1 MTKHVHC
8 GSFFAGNEDKEHKN
22 WTLVVGDDGAIVY
35 AGPTAAA
42 PLPGPNATVVDY
54 SGLFVMPGLLDVHT
68 HLAYGNAKT
77 EEDIDLYQPLEFRA
91 IRGLFFAQ
99 KVVAAGYTSIC
110 APGDAGQISLS
121 VRNAIR
127 AGLFEGPRVTAAGR
141 YLTTPQGLTDWY
153 PTWIGAPETSIGR
166 LVSGRDE
173 AIEEIRR
180 QAKNGVDCIKI
191 ALDGFH
197 RRPNGELV
205 AAFTQEE
212 TSVMVQ
218 EAHRLGKKVVV
229 HARGREAVLYAARAC
244 VDLIF
249 HAYYLD
255 DECIEEMLKSGSAIG
270 PTLTFLRNIVDF
282 TQPHEPAATKGRI
295 DDTQEEFEIACENL
309 RKAHKAGVPMLTGTD
324 SGFAVTPYGEWH
336 ARELEIFVEHLG
348 FTPAEAL
355 RASDRGHRPFHG
367 GRPQDRR
374 AREGPRRR
382 LHRRRRLAAAE
393 RGDSAGQEPNSRGA
407 YRRQADADPEPRL
420 RSAPSYRLCLDELER
435 HLHAGAGRG
444 APRSETGGG
453 VIGRLGFASTGS
465 TPLLTSGESRC
476 HALFANSPSQ
486 IGARCRAVCLV
497 AALPMHMRRARK
509 KFRFA
514 WTG

>member
-1 MTKHVHC
+1 MTKHVRC
-8 GSFFAGNEDKEHKN
+8 GSFFAGNDDQEHKD
-22 WTLVVGDDGAIVY
+22 WTLVVGDDGTIAY

-42 PLPGPNATVVDY
+42 PLPGPNATMVNY
-54 SGLFVMPGLLDVHT
+54 SGLFVMPGLIDVHT

-153 PTWIGAPETSIGR
+153 PTWIGAPETSIGK

-197 RRPNGELV
+197 RRPDGELV

-212 TSVMVQ
+212 TSVMVA

-229 HARGREAVLYAARAC
+229 HARGREAVLYAARAG

-255 DECIEEMLKSGSAIG
+255 DQCIEECLRSGSAIG
-270 PTLTFLRNIVDF
+270 PTLTFMRNIVDF

-295 DDTQEEFEIACENL
+295 DDTQEEFEIACANL
-309 RKAHKAGVPMLTGTD
+309 RKAHKAGVHRHRFRFRGD
-324 SGFAVTPYGEWH
+324 
-336 ARELEIFVEHLG
+336 
-348 FTPAEAL
+348 AL
-355 RASDRGHRPFHG
+355 RRVACARARDFRQASRFHPGRGVAGDHRGDRSVHG
-367 GRPQDRR
+367 GWAQDRR
-374 AREGPRRR
+374 AGTGPCRG
-382 LHRRRRLAAAE
+382 LHCRRRLAARE
-393 RGDSAGQEPNSRGA
+393 RVDPARQKPDPRRA
-407 YRRQADADPEPRL
+407 HRRQADADPEPQL
-420 RSAPSYRLCLDELER
+420 RSPPGHRLCLDQLE
-435 HLHAGAGRG
+435 
-444 APRSETGGG
+444 
-453 VIGRLGFASTGS
+453 
-465 TPLLTSGESRC
+465 
-476 HALFANSPSQ
+476 
-486 IGARCRAVCLV
+486 
-497 AALPMHMRRARK
+497 
-509 KFRFA
+509 
-514 WTG
+514 

>member
-8 GSFFAGNEDKEHKN
+8 GSFFAGNEDTEHKN
-22 WTLVVGDDGAIVY
+22 WTLVIGDDGVIAY
-35 AGPTAAA
+35 AGPTTAA

-229 HARGREAVLYAARAC
+229 HARGREAVLYAARAS

-295 DDTQEEFEIACENL
+295 DDTQEEFEIACVNL

-355 RASDRGHRPFHG
+355 RATTEVTARFMADGDKIGVLEKGRAADFIAVNGSPLQNVAILQDKSRIRAVHIDGKPMQIPDRGY
-367 GRPQDRR
+367 D
-374 AREGPRRR
+374 PRQVTDF
-382 LHRRRRLAAAE
+382 AWTNWNDVYTQE
-393 RGDSAGQEPNSRGA
+393 R
-407 YRRQADADPEPRL
+407 
-420 RSAPSYRLCLDELER
+420 
-435 HLHAGAGRG
+435 
-444 APRSETGGG
+444 
-453 VIGRLGFASTGS
+453 
-465 TPLLTSGESRC
+465 
-476 HALFANSPSQ
+476 
-486 IGARCRAVCLV
+486 V
-497 AALPMHMRRARK
+497 AALREVKLA
-509 KFRFA
+509 A
-514 WTG
+514 E

>member
-8 GSFFAGNEDKEHKN
+8 GSFFAGNEDTEHKN
-22 WTLVVGDDGAIVY
+22 WTLVIGDDGVIAY
-35 AGPTAAA
+35 AGPTTAA

-99 KVVAAGYTSIC
+99 KVIAAGYTSIC

-229 HARGREAVLYAARAC
+229 HARGREAVLYAARAS

-295 DDTQEEFEIACENL
+295 DDTQEEFEIACVNL

-355 RASDRGHRPFHG
+355 RATTEVTARFMADGDKIGVLEKGRAADFIAVNGSPLQNVAILQDKSRIRAVHIDGKPMQIPDRGYDPRQVTDFAWTNWNDVYTQE
-367 GRPQDRR
+367 RV
-374 AREGPRRR
+374 AALREA
-382 LHRRRRLAAAE
+382 RLAAE
-393 RGDSAGQEPNSRGA
+393 
-407 YRRQADADPEPRL
+407 
-420 RSAPSYRLCLDELER
+420 
-435 HLHAGAGRG
+435 
-444 APRSETGGG
+444 
-453 VIGRLGFASTGS
+453 
-465 TPLLTSGESRC
+465 
-476 HALFANSPSQ
+476 
-486 IGARCRAVCLV
+486 
-497 AALPMHMRRARK
+497 
-509 KFRFA
+509 
-514 WTG
+514 